1 MNLRHRVFTFTMTL
15 TCASLLALSSLN
27 AVENPD
33 RVPLSAIEYDTIWL
47 TNDSSIPG
55 TIVGSQPDGALRFDR
70 VGKPTTLIP
79 KSEIVRVERHQSLAE
94 AVSRRGEQALAAN
107 DWIDVQRT
115 LRFAAERPPEIAVDP
130 VIVPDPKNDPPV
142 KDPVDPKNTKLE
154 PKPITK
160 KPPSDLGVK
169 DAAIALAQKALA
181 KKASPEIAGL
191 AVQLLTEK
199 KDLDGVLGAA
209 QAGITADP
217 NWTPGYEAQ
226 ARIFIERK
234 QDERMKALVKVW
246 LTRQPTAREPN
257 RYMARFAE
265 SSGDLRTATEAYRK
279 GFDLHQDWES
289 ALGYARCSLKRGE
302 RDECIRAAKALID
315 NNQFVS
321 AAKIWLGSA
330 LLKAAASEPDA
341 KATSQQATGQQATGQ
356 QATSQ
361 QATVLLS
368 AGLTDPKLDPET
380 ADVGRYNL
388 GVLHERAGQDDEAR
402 KLWSQVSGPLGA
414 VALGHLGHKAINA
427 DGLPPSMKSFVAEH
441 NAAVELENGTWQNVA
456 GTFDKTASRRAVF
469 LGQVANLLKNAG
481 ADEWI
486 HNLAATPGDESLRWQ
501 AYGLMKQSRFKDA
514 EALMDKLPVTD
525 GWAIACRVYMASAR
539 KDDAGARSWLLRLD
553 GASNVPK
560 KYALELLA
568 EFSSANDE
576 VTTENFDNWPA
587 GGPVAT
593 GWEVAAPGTNI
604 VAVARNQALVLEGT
618 QAGSEP
624 TSAYRLVLASR
635 MRSATVKLNLSEM
648 KDSAIGGLELTDE
661 KRGNGLQVGITSSG
675 KVQWRAA
682 EKSTW
687 GPWMAADLAASG
699 KDVALRI
706 ELAKGI
712 LYVALAGNP
721 GDRKPVSASLG
732 RSERLA
738 VGVFGVADAG
748 TAWSL
753 TADDLEIQL
762 TPTTRP

>member
-1 MNLRHRVFTFTMTL
+1 MTL
-15 TCASLLALSSLN
+15 TCASLLALSSLC
-27 AVENPD
+27 AVENSD

-47 TNDSSIPG
+47 ASGPIYG
-55 TIVGSQPDGALRFDR
+55 TISGTQPDGAKRLDR
-70 VGKPTTLIP
+70 LGKPASLIP
-79 KSEIVRVERHQSLAE
+79 KSEIIRIEHRQSLAE
-94 AVSRRGEQALAAN
+94 AVSRRGEQALTAN

-130 VIVPDPKNDPPV
+130 VEIPDPKNDPPV
-142 KDPVDPKNTKLE
+142 KDPQDPKNTQPG
-154 PKPITK
+154 PKTNTK
-160 KPPSDLGVK
+160 KPSEVGVK

-199 KDLDGVLGAA
+199 NDLDGVLGAA
-209 QAGITADP
+209 QAGVTADP

-234 QDERMKALVKVW
+234 QDERLKALVKVW
-246 LTRQPTAREPN
+246 VTRQPTAREPN

-265 SSGDLRTATEAYRK
+265 SSGDLRTAAEAFRK
-279 GFDLHQDWES
+279 GFDLHKDWES

-330 LLKAAASEPDA
+330 LLKVAASGPDASDAPEA
-341 KATSQQATGQQATGQ
+341 KATSQQAT
-356 QATSQ
+356 SQ
-361 QATVLLS
+361 QATALLT
-368 AGLTDPKLDPET
+368 AGLSDPKLDPET

-414 VALGHLGHKAINA
+414 VALGHLDHKAINA

-441 NAAVELENGTWQNVA
+441 NAAVELENGKWQNVA
-456 GTFDKTASRRAVF
+456 STFDKTASRRAVF
-469 LGQVANLLKNAG
+469 LGQVASLLKFSG

-514 EALMDKLPVTD
+514 ETLMDKLPVTD

-539 KDDAGARSWLLRLD
+539 KDDAGARQWLKLLD
-553 GASNVPK
+553 SASNVPK
-560 KYALELLA
+560 KYAAELIA

-576 VTTENFDNWPA
+576 VTTENFDTWSA

-604 VAVARNQALVLEGT
+604 AAVARDQALVLEGT

-635 MRSATVKLNLSEM
+635 MRSAVVKLNLSEM

-661 KRGNGLQVGITSSG
+661 KRGNGLQVGITSGG

-682 EKSTW
+682 EKSIW
-687 GPWMAADLAASG
+687 GPWTAADLAASG

-706 ELAKGI
+706 ELSKGI

-762 TPTTRP
+762 TPSTRP

>member
-1 MNLRHRVFTFTMTL
+1 MNLRHRVVTV
-15 TCASLLALSSLN
+15 TCATLLALSSVY
-27 AVENPD
+27 AVETVD
-33 RVPLSAIEYDTIWL
+33 RVPLTAIEYDTVWL
-47 TNDSSIPG
+47 TNGSSIVG
-55 TIVGSQPDGALRFDR
+55 LIAGSQPDGALRFDR
-70 VGKPTTLIP
+70 PGKPTTLIP
-79 KSEIVRVERHQSLAE
+79 KSEIVRYERHQSLAE
-94 AVSRRGEQALAAN
+94 AVSRRGEQALEAN

-115 LRFAAERPPEIAVDP
+115 LRFAADRPPE
-130 VIVPDPKNDPPV
+130 VPADTVVPEPKTE
-142 KDPVDPKNTKLE
+142 PKTE
-154 PKPITK
+154 PKPPLK
-160 KPPSDLGVK
+160 KPQAETGVK

-181 KKASPEIAGL
+181 KKASSEIAGL
-191 AVQLLTEK
+191 AIQLLTEK

-265 SSGDLRTATEAYRK
+265 SNGDLRTAAEAFRK
-279 GFDLHQDWES
+279 GFDLHKDWES

-330 LLKAAASEPDA
+330 LLKAAASEPDS
-341 KATSQQATGQQATGQ
+341 KTTI
-356 QATSQ
+356 Q
-361 QATVLLS
+361 QATVLLT

-414 VALGHLGHKAINA
+414 VALGHLNHNPINA
-427 DGLPPSMKSFVAEH
+427 DGLPPSMKSFIAEH

-469 LGQVANLLKNAG
+469 LGQVASLLKFSG

-514 EALMDKLPVTD
+514 ETLMDKLPVTD
-525 GWAIACRVYMASAR
+525 GWAIACRVYMASVS
-539 KDDAGARSWLLRLD
+539 KDDASARRWLKLLD

-560 KYALELLA
+560 KYAAELIA

-576 VTTENFDNWPA
+576 VTTENFDTWPA

-604 VAVARNQALVLEGT
+604 AAVARNQALVLEGT

-635 MRSATVKLNLSEM
+635 MRSAAVKLNLSEM
-648 KDSAIGGLELTDE
+648 KDTAIGGLELTDE

-682 EKSTW
+682 EKSVW
-687 GPWMAADLAASG
+687 GPWTAADLAASG

-748 TAWSL
+748 TFWLL

-762 TPTTRP
+762 TPSTRP